1 MKKMA
6 TYELGGVRTGD
17 VEEVGEA
24 DEHEDHHH
32 GHEIEN
38 DLPLWQRWS
47 AGALFAHLMYKYHP
61 LLRLF
66 FPSEQ
71 IEASFS
77 GLLFSMTVV
86 GSQFLSALFFES
98 AGIAPPECEQMTPDP
113 RLQIL
118 VGILSGAFKV
128 IVALSVVFVLRRDY
142 AYVRTLR
149 EKRRKLW
156 WWAFKERVGKL
167 FSCVYIAFCTFYV
180 ACFCA
185 IVSDETHL
193 AYENTS
199 STALFAV
206 IVIKPAC
213 YVLPLYSVLILQR
226 CHNFW
231 LLERLLDRFPDL
243 TDFSFESKF
252 LEARKKLD
260 EGHHWLEAAPL
271 AAGAGMFWAA
281 VKTSF
286 GSSDQS

>member
-1 MKKMA
+1 MA
-6 TYELGGVRTGD
+6 
-17 VEEVGEA
+17 
-24 DEHEDHHH
+24 
-32 GHEIEN
+32 
-38 DLPLWQRWS
+38 
-47 AGALFAHLMYKYHP
+47 
-61 LLRLF
+61 
-66 FPSEQ
+66 
-71 IEASFS
+71 
-77 GLLFSMTVV
+77 
-86 GSQFLSALFFES
+86 
-98 AGIAPPECEQMTPDP
+98 
-113 RLQIL
+113 
-118 VGILSGAFKV
+118 
-128 IVALSVVFVLRRDY
+128 
-142 AYVRTLR
+142 RTLR

-156 WWAFKERVGKL
+156 WWAFKDRVGKL

-185 IVSDETHL
+185 IVSDETYL

-281 VKTSF
+281 AYARRSVRPLKRSRNSASTRCRAGAEF
-286 GSSDQS
+286 AFRRAAAARAHLCQSPARSTWTTRRSVGRKE